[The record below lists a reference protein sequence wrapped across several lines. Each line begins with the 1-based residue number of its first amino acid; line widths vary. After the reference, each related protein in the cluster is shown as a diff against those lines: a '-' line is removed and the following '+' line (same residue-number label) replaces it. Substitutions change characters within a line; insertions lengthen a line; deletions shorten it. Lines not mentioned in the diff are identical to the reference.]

1 MIDKKTYS
9 IALQDIRKQLSN
21 SGNLIDE
28 KYNQIYDSFPNEIR
42 DILAI
47 LHSKLDSLISFL
59 SYKGRTHN
67 MYNPDTESI
76 HYNAHESRELIFI
89 ISIIHKLKQISNVNQ
104 TFVINQTYIDFIEF
118 MDPQLC
124 ESGGSKITGYQK
136 PFKTVDYEPIF
147 KLDKSF
153 KHGNIKNI
161 IFASTLKPEIVL
173 EDALE
178 NNIQIVKNEKYSLIY
193 DRHID
198 NSSLSI
204 NDLINWWKDKSEEK
218 LFPRLIESI
227 KGNEVEIKLF
237 DIYYKQIVK
246 NDFDLPAL
254 LPQVYLHY
262 DPKTIKEL
270 FGEKRLIHQRMDF
283 LMLYAGR
290 RIIIEIDGVQHYS
303 EGGKPSPKKYA
314 EMVGYDRKMKLHG
327 YEIYRFGGHEFI
339 DSDIDNV
346 IEDFF
351 KNLIKKVND

>member
-1 MIDKKTYS
+1 MVNKKTYT

-21 SGNLIDE
+21 SGDLIDE
-28 KYNQIYDSFPNEIR
+28 KYNQIYDSFPSEIKN
-42 DILAI
+42 IFAI

-67 MYNPDTESI
+67 MYNPGVETI
-76 HYNAHESRELIFI
+76 HYNAHESRELIF
-89 ISIIHKLKQISNVNQ
+89 
-104 TFVINQTYIDFIEF
+104 VINIMDKLNQVLKGNLAFDTNQNYTGFIDF

-124 ESGGSKITGYQK
+124 ESGGSTIIGYQK

-147 KLDKSF
+147 KLGKGF

-227 KGNEVEIKLF
+227 KGNQVEIKLF

-246 NDFDLPAL
+246 NDFDFPAL
-254 LPQVYLHY
+254 IPQVYLHY

-327 YEIYRFGGHEFI
+327 YEIYRFGGHEFLSKTVEEEI
-339 DSDIDNV
+339 T
-346 IEDFF
+346 EFF
-351 KNLIKKVND
+351 KKLLKKESD